1 MHNLTLRQPSRQEIA
16 RLSDLGKL
24 LFTQTFAGLY
34 CEADESAFLNRVYSI
49 ESIALDWDSGCE
61 FWIAEEQQTGSW
73 VAYSKSGPVKVPVQS
88 VQKQPPALNR
98 CLELRQLYVHRDFHR
113 CRIGSKLMEKFLA
126 RCQYEQIQRAYI
138 SCWSENKSALAFY
151 GRFGFHPI
159 GSYDFLVGNKIDIEY
174 ILCRSF
180 TPSA

>member
-1 MHNLTLRQPSRQEIA
+1 MQSLTLRQPSRQEIA
-16 RLSDLGKL
+16 RLSELGKL

-34 CEADESAFLNRVYSI
+34 SQADENAFLNRVYSI
-49 ESIALDWDSGCE
+49 DGIAHDWDSGCE

-73 VAYSKSGPVKVPVQS
+73 VAYSKSGPVKVPAHT
-88 VQKQPPALNR
+88 VQKQRPPLER
-98 CLELRQLYVHRDFHR
+98 CLELRQLYVHRDYHR
-113 CRIGSKLMEKFLA
+113 YRIGTRMMEKFLD
-126 RCQYEQIQRAYI
+126 RCKREHVQCAYI

-159 GSYDFLVGNKIDIEY
+159 GSYDFPVGEKVDIEY

-180 TPSA
+180 TDRD